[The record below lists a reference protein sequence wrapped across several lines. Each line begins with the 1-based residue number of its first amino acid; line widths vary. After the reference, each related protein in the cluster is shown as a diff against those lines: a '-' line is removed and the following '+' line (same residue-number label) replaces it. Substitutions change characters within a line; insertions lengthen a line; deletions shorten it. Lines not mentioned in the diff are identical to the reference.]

1 MFCGLIYFPLVNMNC
16 LCITTVKYPLWNSGK
31 TGSIILFLSI
41 CKLGMCDFFSCYLDM
56 AIVFFFNCC
65 ENPYMKREGLNYLWV
80 PCVSWGFYVEKMTS
94 VPNYFQRGESAFYVV
109 PSEKIMFCF
118 FIYLRDSCHLLV
130 HSLNAHND
138 PILEP
143 NLGAQSKPP
152 TWVAGTQTLEPSQLL
167 PKVHR
172 SRKLELE
179 KRVRLWTQALWY
191 GTRGSKMAPYQLGQT
206 PTPR

>member
-1 MFCGLIYFPLVNMNC
+1 MYHYCQIPFMKLRKDRFNYTIFVNMQTRYVWFFF
-16 LCITTVKYPLWNSGK
+16 LLSRYGNS
-31 TGSIILFLSI
+31 
-41 CKLGMCDFFSCYLDM
+41 
-56 AIVFFFNCC
+56 FFFNCC